1 MNQTTPNLGINLYGS
16 SDEPG
21 LVEGYVSA
29 MLAIDQASGIAPQA
43 LAAAAVA
50 DGKATTA
57 DGKAT
62 TALNALGGYSL
73 DHIETSDKG
82 TKFTMAQNTIAAED
96 GLSFHA
102 ILLKV
107 PNTTSALM
115 VGRIAFKT
123 NRQIVA
129 ADRDVQLPA
138 ITLTGWSEIEE
149 PTSYLPAFT
158 SWVNSG
164 TRNAVYCVRQNIGLS
179 YSGNTQTVPSGT
191 YFQGVVVA
199 YVTAVSAG

>member
-50 DGKATTA
+50 DGKATS
-57 DGKAT
+57 
-62 TALNALGGYSL
+62 ALTALGGYSL

-179 YSGNTQTVPSGT
+179 YCGNTQTVPSGT

-199 YVTAVSAG
+199 YVTAVAAG